1 MIKRALTAAALCG
14 ALPAFAGANLVTDGS
29 FEGAGLAAGSD
40 DTFTGTD
47 LPGWIALSSIEVRNG
62 LVGTAQ
68 DGGDFVELDST
79 GNSAMATSFNT
90 VKGQAYALTFW
101 YSGRA
106 ASSTYNA
113 AFAGGIVPGSADG
126 LSVTVAGVTVKLASP
141 TNTTADNLWTP
152 YTATFVGTGKSMSLL
167 FAATGTDD
175 SYGSSLDNVSVIA
188 VPEPATMA
196 MMGAGVLGL
205 LGLGVRR
212 QRRR

>member
-1 MIKRALTAAALCG
+1 MIRNTLAAAALCSVI
-14 ALPAFAGANLVTDGS
+14 PAFAATNLVTDGS
-29 FEGAGLAAGSD
+29 FEGASLAAGSY

-47 LPGWIALSSIEVRNG
+47 LPGWIALSSIEVRND

-68 DGGDFVELDST
+68 DGSDFVELDTT
-79 GNSAMATSFNT
+79 GNSAMATSFST
-90 VKGQAYALTFW
+90 VKGQLYELTFY

-106 ASSTYNA
+106 VSAAYNG
-113 AFAGGIVPGSADG
+113 AFAGGIVPGSSDG
-126 LSVTVAGVTVKLASP
+126 LSVTVAGTTVNLTSP
-141 TNTTADNLWTP
+141 TNLSTDNEWTP
-152 YTATFVGTGKSMSLL
+152 YTAKFIGTGKSMSLM

-196 MMGAGVLGL
+196 MMAAGLLGL

-212 QRRR
+212 RRGR

>member
-1 MIKRALTAAALCG
+1 MIRHALAVAAMCSAI
-14 ALPAFAGANLVTDGS
+14 PAFAATNLVTDGS
-29 FEGAGLAAGSD
+29 FESAGLAAGSYD
-40 DTFTGTD
+40 YFSGSD
-47 LPGWIALSSIEVRNG
+47 LPGWIALSEVEVRND

-68 DGGDFVELDST
+68 SGGDFVELDST
-79 GNSAMATSFNT
+79 QNSALATSFST
-90 VKGQAYALTFW
+90 VKGQTYELTFY

-106 ASSTYNA
+106 ASTAYNA
-113 AFAGGIVPGSADG
+113 GFAGGIVPGSSDG
-126 LSVTVAGVTVKLASP
+126 LSVTVAGVTVNLTSP
-141 TNTTADNLWTP
+141 TNTTSDNIWTP

-196 MMGAGVLGL
+196 MMGAGLLGL

-212 QRRR
+212 KRNR